1 MNSNQQQQQQ
11 LLACLHT
18 GLTVDIQRS
27 NGRIHQA
34 VITQI
39 NLETKSVTVE
49 WQEKN
54 EGKGKE
60 VDLDAIVQL
69 NPNLFTSVT
78 NSSSSHHH
86 NNGAIEHDT
95 NNNSDYYT
103 NGGTVSQPNR
113 RTKQQNNDIETV
125 RKQPQLP
132 AAAAAAAV
140 ARPAVISN
148 SAVQVNNDISP
159 QKQQISSIQPTPL
172 DSNKSKVVKEIERIA
187 ANREQRRARQD
198 ERRQKL
204 SEVDQSIPAWEFQAM
219 VSEYRQQL
227 DTKLLTMNEQQK
239 DLKICVCVRKR
250 PITKKELN
258 KKDIDVLTIP
268 NKEVVIVHL
277 PKVKVDLT
285 KYIDNQKFR
294 FDYGFHETCNNEL
307 VYHFTAQPL
316 VQSLFQGNNPMVF
329 AYGQTGSGK
338 TYTMGGD
345 LSQRDVDFS
354 KGIYALTANDI
365 FRHLNKPPNK
375 GQFDVYCTFFEIYC
389 TKVFDLFNEK
399 KRLRVLEDH
408 KNLVQVVG
416 KKEEQVESVEDV
428 MTLIRRGMSVRTS
441 GTTSANENS
450 SRSHAVFQITL
461 KKKNMI
467 KEYGK
472 ISLIDLAGSER
483 GKDTQTNDKT
493 TLMEGAQINKS
504 LLTLKECIRSLGRNA
519 EHIPFRGST
528 LTKVLRDSF
537 IGEKS
542 KVCMIA
548 MVSPGNSD
556 VEHTLNTLRYAD
568 RVKELNVDE
577 LKQRGGGNN
586 HPGQILGTH
595 DDMLLGQPLDEE
607 DEIDD
612 DDYVDDLVGINNNN
626 NNNININQA
635 MPTSRYAGQ
644 QQQQQSNIPKVQQP
658 TNLKRPVGHKQK
670 SETTR
675 KFEEAI
681 ARSQEI
687 EDLTLESHNELIDDL
702 PQIVANHQS
711 LLDLST
717 NMNYDRDEYA
727 KQLISLIDNQQQY
740 LAELRN
746 KALQMREAVAY
757 EDLCAKALPS
767 K

>member
-1 MNSNQQQQQQ
+1 MTSNHQQ
-11 LLACLHT
+11 LLTCLHT
-18 GLTVDIQRS
+18 GVTVDIQRS

-39 NLETKSVTVE
+39 NYEAKSVTVE

-78 NSSSSHHH
+78 NPSSSHNNNNN
-86 NNGAIEHDT
+86 NNGATVDHDT
-95 NNNSDYYT
+95 NNNGDHYT
-103 NGGTVSQPNR
+103 NGGTVTQPNR
-113 RTKQQNNDIETV
+113 RTKQQTTDSENV
-125 RKQPQLP
+125 RKQSQLP
-132 AAAAAAAV
+132 VAAAV
-140 ARPAVISN
+140 AAVRPAVISS

-159 QKQQISSIQPTPL
+159 QKQQTPTIPPVL

-227 DTKLLTMNEQQK
+227 DVKLLVMNDPQK

-307 VYHFTAQPL
+307 VYHFTAHPL

-416 KKEEQVESVEDV
+416 KKEEQVETVEDV

-450 SRSHAVFQITL
+450 SRSHAIFQITL
-461 KKKNMI
+461 KKKNAT
-467 KEYGK
+467 KDYGK

-483 GKDTQTNDKT
+483 GKDTQTSDKT

-519 EHIPFRGST
+519 EHVPFRGST

-577 LKQRGGGNN
+577 VKRGAGNHAGQMIGG
-586 HPGQILGTH
+586 H
-595 DDMLLGQPLDEE
+595 DDMMLGQPLDEE
-607 DEIDD
+607 DEMDD
-612 DDYVDDLVGINNNN
+612 DDSGDDLAAISNTHNNNVN
-626 NNNININQA
+626 ANQA
-635 MPTSRYAGQ
+635 IPTSRYAGQ
-644 QQQQQSNIPKVQQP
+644 QSNIPKPQQP
-658 TNLKRPVGHKQK
+658 TNVKRPVGNKKK
-670 SETTR
+670 SETSR

-687 EDLTLESHNELIDDL
+687 EDITLESHNELIDDL

-727 KQLISLIDNQQQY
+727 KQLIALIDNQQQY
-740 LAELRN
+740 LTDLRN
-746 KALQMREAVAY
+746 KALQMREAVTY
-757 EDLCAKALPS
+757 EDLCAKALSS

>member
-1 MNSNQQQQQQ
+1 MNSNQQQ

-18 GLTVDIQRS
+18 GQTVDIQRS

-39 NLETKSVTVE
+39 NHETKSVTVE

-69 NPNLFTSVT
+69 NPNLFTSIT
-78 NSSSSHHH
+78 NSSSSH
-86 NNGAIEHDT
+86 NNGAGEQEI
-95 NNNSDYYT
+95 NNNGDHYT
-103 NGGTVSQPNR
+103 NGGTVSHPNR
-113 RTKQQNNDIETV
+113 RTKQQNNDNETA
-125 RKQPQLP
+125 RKQSQPPPPPP
-132 AAAAAAAV
+132 APP

-148 SAVQVNNDISP
+148 PAVQVTNDASP
-159 QKQQISSIQPTPL
+159 QKQFQQNPSVISQQPPI

-187 ANREQRRARQD
+187 ANREQRRAKQD

-227 DTKLLTMNEQQK
+227 DTKLLQMNEPQK

-250 PITKKELN
+250 PITKKELG

-416 KKEEQVESVEDV
+416 KKEEQVETVEDV

-461 KKKNMI
+461 KKKNMT

-483 GKDTQTNDKT
+483 GRDTQTNDKV

-537 IGEKS
+537 IGERS

-577 LKQRGGGNN
+577 LKQRGAGN
-586 HPGQILGTH
+586 HPGQAIGGH
-595 DDMLLGQPLDEE
+595 DDMTLGQPLYEE
-607 DEIDD
+607 DDMDD
-612 DDYVDDLVGINNNN
+612 DDDVDELTGINVNNNNQVMPTSRYGQSSNIPKAQQPTNNNN
-626 NNNININQA
+626 NNNN
-635 MPTSRYAGQ
+635 
-644 QQQQQSNIPKVQQP
+644 
-658 TNLKRPVGHKQK
+658 KRSLGNKQK
-670 SETTR
+670 SEVTR

-687 EDLTLESHNELIDDL
+687 EDVTLESHNELIDDL

-727 KQLISLIDNQQQY
+727 KQLINLIDSQQQF
-740 LAELRN
+740 LTDLRN

-757 EDLCAKALPS
+757 EDLCAKGLSS

>member
-1 MNSNQQQQQQ
+1 MIKY
-11 LLACLHT
+11 LL
-18 GLTVDIQRS
+18 
-27 NGRIHQA
+27 
-34 VITQI
+34 
-39 NLETKSVTVE
+39 
-49 WQEKN
+49 
-54 EGKGKE
+54 
-60 VDLDAIVQL
+60 
-69 NPNLFTSVT
+69 
-78 NSSSSHHH
+78 
-86 NNGAIEHDT
+86 
-95 NNNSDYYT
+95 Y
-103 NGGTVSQPNR
+103 
-113 RTKQQNNDIETV
+113 
-125 RKQPQLP
+125 
-132 AAAAAAAV
+132 
-140 ARPAVISN
+140 
-148 SAVQVNNDISP
+148 
-159 QKQQISSIQPTPL
+159 
-172 DSNKSKVVKEIERIA
+172 
-187 ANREQRRARQD
+187 
-198 ERRQKL
+198 
-204 SEVDQSIPAWEFQAM
+204 
-219 VSEYRQQL
+219 
-227 DTKLLTMNEQQK
+227 
-239 DLKICVCVRKR
+239 
-250 PITKKELN
+250 
-258 KKDIDVLTIP
+258 
-268 NKEVVIVHL
+268 
-277 PKVKVDLT
+277 
-285 KYIDNQKFR
+285 
-294 FDYGFHETCNNEL
+294 
-307 VYHFTAQPL
+307 
-316 VQSLFQGNNPMVF
+316 
-329 AYGQTGSGK
+329 SGK

-416 KKEEQVESVEDV
+416 KKEEQVETVEDV

-461 KKKNMI
+461 KKKNMT

-483 GKDTQTNDKT
+483 GRDTQTNDKV

-537 IGEKS
+537 IGERS

-568 RVKELNVDE
+568 RVKELNVEE
-577 LKQRGGGNN
+577 LKQRGAGN
-586 HPGQILGTH
+586 HPGQAIGGH
-595 DDMLLGQPLDEE
+595 DDMALGQPLYEE
-607 DEIDD
+607 DDMDD
-612 DDYVDDLVGINNNN
+612 DDDVDDLAGINMNNNN
-626 NNNININQA
+626 QV
-635 MPTSRYAGQ
+635 MPTSRYG
-644 QQQQQSNIPKVQQP
+644 QQSNIPKVQQP
-658 TNLKRPVGHKQK
+658 INNTKRSLGNKQK
-670 SETTR
+670 SEVTR

-687 EDLTLESHNELIDDL
+687 EDFTLESHNELIDDL

-727 KQLISLIDNQQQY
+727 KQLINLIDSQQQF
-740 LAELRN
+740 LTDLRN

-757 EDLCAKALPS
+757 EDLCAKGLSS

>member
-1 MNSNQQQQQQ
+1 M
-11 LLACLHT
+11 
-18 GLTVDIQRS
+18 
-27 NGRIHQA
+27 
-34 VITQI
+34 
-39 NLETKSVTVE
+39 
-49 WQEKN
+49 
-54 EGKGKE
+54 
-60 VDLDAIVQL
+60 
-69 NPNLFTSVT
+69 
-78 NSSSSHHH
+78 
-86 NNGAIEHDT
+86 
-95 NNNSDYYT
+95 
-103 NGGTVSQPNR
+103 
-113 RTKQQNNDIETV
+113 
-125 RKQPQLP
+125 
-132 AAAAAAAV
+132 
-140 ARPAVISN
+140 
-148 SAVQVNNDISP
+148 VN
-159 QKQQISSIQPTPL
+159 
-172 DSNKSKVVKEIERIA
+172 
-187 ANREQRRARQD
+187 
-198 ERRQKL
+198 
-204 SEVDQSIPAWEFQAM
+204 
-219 VSEYRQQL
+219 EYRQEYEMKYL
-227 DTKLLTMNEQQK
+227 NLNDAQK

-250 PITKKELN
+250 PITKRELN
-258 KKDIDVLTIP
+258 RKDIDVLTIP
-268 NKEVVIVHL
+268 NKEVVVVHL

-294 FDYGFHETCNNEL
+294 FDYAFHESCSNDI

-365 FRHLNKPPNK
+365 FRHLNKSQHK
-375 GQFDVYCTFFEIYC
+375 GQYDVYCTFFEIYC

-416 KKEEQVESVEDV
+416 KKEEQVETVDDV

-450 SRSHAVFQITL
+450 SRSHAIFQITL
-461 KKKNMI
+461 KRKNTP

-483 GKDTQTNDKT
+483 GRDTQTNDKT

-537 IGEKS
+537 IGERS

-577 LKQRGGGNN
+577 LKQRGGGN
-586 HPGQILGTH
+586 PGGQM
-595 DDMLLGQPLDEE
+595 DMGLGQPLYEE
-607 DEIDD
+607 DDMDD
-612 DDYVDDLVGINNNN
+612 DDDVDDFVSNVNPV
-626 NNNININQA
+626 Q
-635 MPTSRYAGQ
+635 PTARH
-644 QQQQQSNIPKVQQP
+644 QSNIPKPVVP
-658 TNLKRPVGHKQK
+658 TAAPTTQNNTKRSVGSKQK
-670 SETTR
+670 SETTK

-687 EDLTLESHNELIDDL
+687 EDITLESHNELIDDL

-727 KQLISLIDNQQQY
+727 KQLIQLIDNQQQY
-740 LAELRN
+740 LADLKA

-757 EDLCAKALPS
+757 EDLCAKNLSS

>member
-1 MNSNQQQQQQ
+1 
-11 LLACLHT
+11 
-18 GLTVDIQRS
+18 
-27 NGRIHQA
+27 
-34 VITQI
+34 
-39 NLETKSVTVE
+39 
-49 WQEKN
+49 
-54 EGKGKE
+54 
-60 VDLDAIVQL
+60 
-69 NPNLFTSVT
+69 
-78 NSSSSHHH
+78 
-86 NNGAIEHDT
+86 
-95 NNNSDYYT
+95 
-103 NGGTVSQPNR
+103 
-113 RTKQQNNDIETV
+113 
-125 RKQPQLP
+125 
-132 AAAAAAAV
+132 
-140 ARPAVISN
+140 
-148 SAVQVNNDISP
+148 
-159 QKQQISSIQPTPL
+159 
-172 DSNKSKVVKEIERIA
+172 
-187 ANREQRRARQD
+187 
-198 ERRQKL
+198 
-204 SEVDQSIPAWEFQAM
+204 
-219 VSEYRQQL
+219 
-227 DTKLLTMNEQQK
+227 
-239 DLKICVCVRKR
+239 
-250 PITKKELN
+250 
-258 KKDIDVLTIP
+258 
-268 NKEVVIVHL
+268 
-277 PKVKVDLT
+277 
-285 KYIDNQKFR
+285 
-294 FDYGFHETCNNEL
+294 
-307 VYHFTAQPL
+307 
-316 VQSLFQGNNPMVF
+316 MVF

-416 KKEEQVESVEDV
+416 KKEEQVETVEDV

-450 SRSHAVFQITL
+450 SRSHAIFQITL
-461 KKKNMI
+461 KKKNAT
-467 KEYGK
+467 KDYGK

-483 GKDTQTNDKT
+483 GKDTQTSDKT

-519 EHIPFRGST
+519 EHVPFRGST

-577 LKQRGGGNN
+577 VKRGAGNHAGQMIGG
-586 HPGQILGTH
+586 H
-595 DDMLLGQPLDEE
+595 DDMMLGQPLDEE
-607 DEIDD
+607 DEMDD
-612 DDYVDDLVGINNNN
+612 DDSGDDLAAISNTHNNNVN
-626 NNNININQA
+626 ANQA
-635 MPTSRYAGQ
+635 IPTSRYAGQ
-644 QQQQQSNIPKVQQP
+644 QSNIPKPQQP
-658 TNLKRPVGHKQK
+658 TNVKRPVGNKKK
-670 SETTR
+670 SETSR

-687 EDLTLESHNELIDDL
+687 EDITLESHNELIDDL

-727 KQLISLIDNQQQY
+727 KQLIALIDNQQQY
-740 LAELRN
+740 LTDLRN
-746 KALQMREAVAY
+746 KALQMREAVTY
-757 EDLCAKALPS
+757 EDLCAKALSS

>member
-1 MNSNQQQQQQ
+1 MTSNQQQ
-11 LLACLHT
+11 LLTCLHT
-18 GLTVDIQRS
+18 GVTVDIQRS

-39 NLETKSVTVE
+39 NYEAKSVTVE

-78 NSSSSHHH
+78 NPSSSHHNNN
-86 NNGAIEHDT
+86 NNGATVDHDT
-95 NNNSDYYT
+95 NNNGDHYT
-103 NGGTVSQPNR
+103 NGGTVTQPNR
-113 RTKQQNNDIETV
+113 RTKQQATDSENV
-125 RKQPQLP
+125 RKQSQLPDAPP
-132 AAAAAAAV
+132 AAAVAA

-148 SAVQVNNDISP
+148 PAVQVNNDISP
-159 QKQQISSIQPTPL
+159 QKQQTPTIPPVL

-227 DTKLLTMNEQQK
+227 DVKLLAMNDPQK

-268 NKEVVIVHL
+268 NKEVVIVHI

-307 VYHFTAQPL
+307 VYHFTAHPL

-416 KKEEQVESVEDV
+416 KKEEQVETVEDV

-450 SRSHAVFQITL
+450 SRSHAIFQITL
-461 KKKNMI
+461 KKKNVT
-467 KEYGK
+467 KDYGK

-483 GKDTQTNDKT
+483 GKDTQTSDKT

-519 EHIPFRGST
+519 EHVPFRGST

-556 VEHTLNTLRYAD
+556 AEHTLNTLRYAD

-577 LKQRGGGNN
+577 VKRGAGNHAGQMIGG
-586 HPGQILGTH
+586 H
-595 DDMLLGQPLDEE
+595 DDMMLGQPLDEE
-607 DEIDD
+607 DDMDD
-612 DDYVDDLVGINNNN
+612 DDSGDDLAAISNTHNNNVN
-626 NNNININQA
+626 ANQA
-635 MPTSRYAGQ
+635 IPTSRYAGQ
-644 QQQQQSNIPKVQQP
+644 QSNIPKPQQP
-658 TNLKRPVGHKQK
+658 TNVKRPVGHKQK
-670 SETTR
+670 SETSR

-687 EDLTLESHNELIDDL
+687 EDITLESHNELIDDL
-702 PQIVANHQS
+702 PQIVANHQG

-727 KQLISLIDNQQQY
+727 KQLISLIDSQQQY
-740 LAELRN
+740 LTELRN

>member
-1 MNSNQQQQQQ
+1 MTSNQQQ
-11 LLACLHT
+11 LLTCLHT
-18 GLTVDIQRS
+18 GVTVDIQRS

-39 NLETKSVTVE
+39 NYEAKSVTVE

-78 NSSSSHHH
+78 NPSSSHHNNN
-86 NNGAIEHDT
+86 NNGATVDHDT
-95 NNNSDYYT
+95 NNNGDHYT
-103 NGGTVSQPNR
+103 NGGTVTQPNR
-113 RTKQQNNDIETV
+113 RTKQQATDSENV
-125 RKQPQLP
+125 RKQSQLP
-132 AAAAAAAV
+132 VAAAAAAV
-140 ARPAVISN
+140 AAARPAVISN
-148 SAVQVNNDISP
+148 PAVQVNNDISP
-159 QKQQISSIQPTPL
+159 QKQQTPTIPPVL

-227 DTKLLTMNEQQK
+227 DVKLLAMNDPQK

-268 NKEVVIVHL
+268 NKEVVIVHI

-307 VYHFTAQPL
+307 VYHFTAHPL

-416 KKEEQVESVEDV
+416 KKEEQVETVEDV

-450 SRSHAVFQITL
+450 SRSHAIFQITL
-461 KKKNMI
+461 KKKNAT
-467 KEYGK
+467 KDYGK

-483 GKDTQTNDKT
+483 GKDTQTSDKT

-519 EHIPFRGST
+519 EHVPFRGST

-556 VEHTLNTLRYAD
+556 AEHTLNTLRYAD

-577 LKQRGGGNN
+577 VKRGAGNHAGQMIGG
-586 HPGQILGTH
+586 H
-595 DDMLLGQPLDEE
+595 DDMMLGQPLDEE
-607 DEIDD
+607 DDMDD
-612 DDYVDDLVGINNNN
+612 DDSGDDLAAISNTHNNNVN
-626 NNNININQA
+626 ANQA
-635 MPTSRYAGQ
+635 IPTSRYAGQ
-644 QQQQQSNIPKVQQP
+644 QSNIPKPQQP
-658 TNLKRPVGHKQK
+658 TNVKRPVGHKQK
-670 SETTR
+670 SETSR

-687 EDLTLESHNELIDDL
+687 EDITLESHNELIDDL
-702 PQIVANHQS
+702 PQIVANHQG

-727 KQLISLIDNQQQY
+727 KQLISLIDSQQQY
-740 LAELRN
+740 LTELRN

>member
-1 MNSNQQQQQQ
+1 MSSNQQQ
-11 LLACLHT
+11 LLSCLHT

-39 NLETKSVTVE
+39 NHETKSVTVE

-69 NPNLFTSVT
+69 NQNLFTSVT
-78 NSSSSHHH
+78 NSSSSHNNNNNN
-86 NNGAIEHDT
+86 NNGAVEHDT
-95 NNNSDYYT
+95 NNNGDHYT
-103 NGGTVSQPNR
+103 NGGTVTQPNR
-113 RTKQQNNDIETV
+113 RTKQQNNDIENV
-125 RKQPQLP
+125 RKQPQIP
-132 AAAAAAAV
+132 AAAV
-140 ARPAVISN
+140 AATRPAVISN
-148 SAVQVNNDISP
+148 SAVQVNNDVSP
-159 QKQQISSIQPTPL
+159 QKQQIPSVQQPPI

-227 DTKLLTMNEQQK
+227 ESKLLTMNDAQK

-416 KKEEQVESVEDV
+416 KKEEQVETVEDV

-450 SRSHAVFQITL
+450 SRSHAIFQITL
-461 KKKNMI
+461 KKKNI
-467 KEYGK
+467 TKEYGK

-577 LKQRGGGNN
+577 LKQRGGGN
-586 HPGQILGTH
+586 HPGQAIGTH
-595 DDMLLGQPLDEE
+595 DDMILGQPLDEE
-607 DEIDD
+607 DEMDD
-612 DDYVDDLVGINNNN
+612 DEYVDDLAGISNNNVN
-626 NNNININQA
+626 TNQA

-644 QQQQQSNIPKVQQP
+644 QSNIPKIQQP
-658 TNLKRPVGHKQK
+658 TNIKRSLGHKQK
-670 SETTR
+670 SEASR

-687 EDLTLESHNELIDDL
+687 EDVTLESHNELIDDL

-717 NMNYDRDEYA
+717 NMSYDRDEYA
-727 KQLISLIDNQQQY
+727 KQLIHLIDTQQQY
-740 LAELRN
+740 LTELRN

-757 EDLCAKALPS
+757 EDLCAKALSS